1 MNILRIMF
9 AFTCICIS
17 FAINAQTQDQW
28 WGGYTTK
35 QVVDKADLVFEG
47 RILTD
52 SAFFQR
58 SPGQV
63 YTCHHVLVL
72 KQFKG
77 IFKSDTIKVVTYG
90 GHMII
95 NTMEQGYPPFA
106 KVGDEAVFLVT
117 NSTKVS
123 FGGTDPDT
131 YNPFYGPGVSYV
143 TPCDKKDPITEVYER
158 LEKVIGH
165 SYIDLRPNRCKEWQ
179 EEQKKKPKPRFAMG
193 PDGKPVV
200 PGPVANH

>member
-1 MNILRIMF
+1 MKKII
-9 AFTCICIS
+9 ICFLFIS
-17 FAINAQTQDQW
+17 FGLTSEGQEAKW
-28 WGGYTTK
+28 WGGYTVK
-35 QVVDKADLVFEG
+35 QVVDKADLIFEG
-47 RILTD
+47 RILID
-52 SAFFQR
+52 SQFFQR
-58 SPGQV
+58 SPGGVFTRHQ
-63 YTCHHVLVL
+63 VLVL

-77 IFKSDTIKVVTYG
+77 DFKSDTIVVVTNG
-90 GHMII
+90 GHMIL
-95 NTMEQGYPPFA
+95 NGQREGSPAYA

-117 NSTKVS
+117 NSQKVYL
-123 FGGTDPDT
+123 GGNDLNAYD
-131 YNPFYGPGVSYV
+131 PFYGPGVSYV
-143 TPCDKKDPITEVYER
+143 TPCNKKDPIKEVYEP